1 MNRNLMKQNI
11 TNAELELIRLGAND
25 TIATSNNIGRHDE
38 EGGLQFAPGRR
49 GAYDD
54 YDNEEEEW

>member
-1 MNRNLMKQNI
+1 MKQNI
-11 TNAELELIRLGAND
+11 TNAELEFIRLD
-25 TIATSNNIGRHDE
+25 ATEIVTTSIFNE
-38 EGGLQFAPGRR
+38 VGGEQLAPGRR